1 MIREKAGA
9 AFFISC
15 FLLLSYHQAL
25 SQQSSNL
32 AQEGRE
38 PLSQSSR
45 QWLEEVV
52 PYIITS
58 AEKEIFLALRAEEDR
73 GRFIESFWKKRDP
86 DPRTAEN
93 EFKLDYYRR
102 IALAN
107 KFFGEGGIDG
117 WRTERGKISILL
129 GPPSEI
135 QRDMSASDNSL
146 SIFRGPKEI
155 WNYWGLPNPG
165 LPYNLEFVFIDR
177 TGTGHYVLEKSLS
190 LAEPEGRAFDIDS
203 LQHHFDYLEYMA
215 QAMRNPFEDLDKL
228 REIITTQVS
237 YDLIPLQPEFLFL
250 RGPEGKT
257 HVPLIVSLPRSSIS
271 GKKTQEQYQYSL
283 TLLINISD
291 SLGRLAFEKSKDF
304 DFKPAPGKIADWEDK
319 PLDIQYSMD
328 LEPAAYR
335 LHLLVLDNLSG
346 KIGTFHQEIS
356 IPDFA
361 GGEFSLS
368 DIILSSEGGGGLAA
382 EKAEEEKWGLSE
394 EREFPGLGRA
404 FRPADELCAEFEI
417 YDLSINPQTGL
428 NAFQVEYLFFQK
440 ETLLVR
446 IPASKTEATEEKD
459 CRVRTS
465 FKLKNFRP
473 GQYILRA
480 KVYDIHSSKTI
491 SRDAHFRVI

>member
-1 MIREKAGA
+1 LIREKAA
-9 AFFISC
+9 AIFSIFCLFFLFC
-15 FLLLSYHQAL
+15 HQGL
-25 SQQSSNL
+25 GQQPSKPT
-32 AQEGRE
+32 QPGRE
-38 PLSQSSR
+38 PLSDASR

-58 AEKEIFLALRAEEDR
+58 AEKEIFLTLRTEEER
-73 GRFIESFWKKRDP
+73 GKFIENFWKKRDP
-86 DPRTAEN
+86 NPRTAEN

-117 WRTERGKISILL
+117 WRTERGKICILL
-129 GPPSEI
+129 GPPNEI

-155 WNYWGLPNPG
+155 WNYWGLSNPG

-190 LAEPEGRAFDIDS
+190 LAEPGGNPFDIDS

-237 YDLIPLQPEFLFL
+237 YDLIPLQPEFLYL
-250 RGPEGKT
+250 KGPEGKT
-257 HVPLIVSLPRSSIS
+257 HVPLIVSLPRSSIT
-271 GKKTQEQYQYSL
+271 GKKTEEQYQYSL

-291 SLGRLAFEKSKDF
+291 NLGRLAFEKSKDF
-304 DFKPAPGKIADWEDK
+304 NFKSAPGEILAWKER
-319 PLDIQYSMD
+319 PLDLQYSMD

-335 LHLLVLDNLSG
+335 LHLLVLDNCSG
-346 KIGTFHQEIS
+346 KIGTFHEEIS
-356 IPDFA
+356 IPDFS
-361 GGEFSLS
+361 GGEFNLS
-368 DIILSSEGGGGLAA
+368 DIILSSEIGKELAA
-382 EKAEEEKWGLSE
+382 EKAEEEKRGLSE
-394 EREFPGLGRA
+394 ERELLRLSRS
-404 FRPADELCAEFEI
+404 FRPDDELNVEFEI
-417 YDLSINPQTGL
+417 YNLSLNPQTGL
-428 NAFQVEYLFFQK
+428 NSFQVEYLFFQK
-440 ETLLVR
+440 ETLLVH

-465 FKLKNFRP
+465 FKLKNFKP

-480 KVYDIHSSKTI
+480 KIYDVHSGKTA